1 MIVIG
6 MALLKDVTIG
16 TIGTVDHRPKEDLQK
31 KNHAVSHYLKLILTL
46 DADERKDRHRSRSGG
61 RNDERN
67 PSAGRS
73 PEQRKREVAAEDKVD
88 SFVSNGGGNEGT
100 DVERKQQTA
109 WKQL

>member
-1 MIVIG
+1 MD
-6 MALLKDVTIG
+6 LLKDVTIG
-16 TIGTVDHRPKEDLQK
+16 MIGTVDHRPEEDLQK

-73 PEQRKREVAAEDKVD
+73 PDQRKREVAAEDKVD

-100 DVERKQQTA
+100 DVERKQPTA
-109 WKQL
+109 